1 MKIMCDCMKPIKDI
15 EIKEKQT
22 VDDLISQF
30 GDSGFSSKM
39 LHDGATVFKEMIE
52 DKDCTK
58 FFSFPACIVSTG
70 TRGIIKDMI
79 KEKKVDVI
87 ITTCGT
93 IDHDL
98 ARLWKEYY
106 QGSFSAN
113 DDELHQKGINR
124 LGDVFIPNEC
134 YGIILEEKIQPILN
148 NLYEERKEWNTRDLL
163 WKIGESIKDDEK
175 SEESILYWAWKN
187 KIPIFIP
194 GLTDGAFG
202 SQLWLFWQT
211 HKDFKINIFEDEHLL
226 SDIVYSAKKTG
237 ALMLGGGISKHHVIW
252 WNQFIDGLD
261 YAVQITT
268 AVEWDGSLSGARV
281 KEAISWGKVKE
292 NAKQITIPGDA
303 TILLPLIYSFI
314 K

>member
-1 MKIMCDCMKPIKDI
+1 MKPIKDI
-15 EIKEKQT
+15 KIKDNQT
-22 VDDLISQF
+22 VKDLINQF

-39 LHDGATVFKEMIE
+39 LHDGANVFKEMIE

-148 NLYEERKEWNTRDLL
+148 KIYEERKEWNTRDLL
-163 WKIGESIKDDEK
+163 WKIGEFIKDDEK

>member
-1 MKIMCDCMKPIKDI
+1 
-15 EIKEKQT
+15 
-22 VDDLISQF
+22 
-30 GDSGFSSKM
+30 
-39 LHDGATVFKEMIE
+39 
-52 DKDCTK
+52 
-58 FFSFPACIVSTG
+58 
-70 TRGIIKDMI
+70 MI

-87 ITTCGT
+87 VTTCGT

-98 ARLWKEYY
+98 ARLWKDYY

-148 NLYEERKEWNTRDLL
+148 KIYEERKEWNTRDLL
-163 WKIGESIKDDEK
+163 WKIGEFIKDDEK